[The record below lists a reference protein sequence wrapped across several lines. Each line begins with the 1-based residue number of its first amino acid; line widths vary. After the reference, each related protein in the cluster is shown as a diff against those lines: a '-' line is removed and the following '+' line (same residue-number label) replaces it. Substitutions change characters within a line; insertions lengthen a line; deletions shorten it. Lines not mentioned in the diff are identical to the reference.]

1 MEEGREV
8 KKGQRHTAAI
18 SGNAVDLPVIA
29 HLEEALL
36 ACPAGTCPVF
46 HASV

>member
-1 MEEGREV
+1 MGEGREV

-18 SGNAVDLPVIA
+18 SGNPVDLPIIA

-36 ACPAGTCPVF
+36 ACHAGTCPVH
-46 HASV
+46 HA